1 MVPVSV
7 YRRLTASRER
17 FVTISGRGYRPRAI
31 ALGSWGYA
39 VCSGPVA
46 LLALIVL
53 LPFCVLLLTSLLPC
67 YSVPTWETIRQLTL
81 KHYAFLLTSDR
92 VARALRISVM
102 LAVSGAT
109 LGMLLASAV
118 AYLTVRTPVAGP
130 GALAPPA
137 FIPSA
142 FPGAAGALG
151 LLWGS
156 VRPPAPGY
164 APAWV

>member
-17 FVTISGRGYRPRAI
+17 FVTISGRGSRPRAI

-118 AYLTVRTPVAGP
+118 AYLTVRTRVAGR
-130 GALAPPA
+130 GALELLTV
-137 FIPSA
+137 IPRA
-142 FPGAAGALG
+142 VPRA
-151 LLWGS
+151 
-156 VRPPAPGY
+156 
-164 APAWV
+164 APANGPLSGFAPLPGSISATGWV